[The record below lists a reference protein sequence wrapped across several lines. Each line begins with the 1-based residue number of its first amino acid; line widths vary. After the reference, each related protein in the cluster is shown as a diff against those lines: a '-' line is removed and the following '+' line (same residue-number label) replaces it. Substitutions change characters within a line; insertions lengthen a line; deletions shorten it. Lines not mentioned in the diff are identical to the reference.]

1 MILLP
6 TSNRLLHIF
15 EYDKKIMKKRSWLTG
30 LFLTILA
37 SIAIIVRV
45 YYVNRLMAEVNI
57 SEDIYNAAKVSIG
70 ASGLTSA
77 FAGGFRIQSLYICNL
92 YLAFLIFG
100 NFTVSGVYLNI
111 LYQVLTV
118 LWVYIAIKNVTN
130 RYIAF
135 AGSLILAI
143 LPIYI
148 STLSEVTMQNMIFCI
163 AVLIGTI
170 IISVIRWMYH
180 RYVMKK
186 NAANKMFP
194 NKTDLKEKVEDNS
207 DLKDEPEIS
216 TNFLMDTSLKE
227 IRYEEL
233 VENRI
238 QYIEN
243 PLPVPKRRE
252 HKEMDYA
259 FEPTGKDDDYDIK
272 DLAGKDFYDIE

>member
-1 MILLP
+1 
-6 TSNRLLHIF
+6 
-15 EYDKKIMKKRSWLTG
+15 MKKRSWLTG

-77 FAGGFRIQSLYICNL
+77 FADGFRMQSLYICNL

-118 LWVYIAIKNVTN
+118 LLVFIAIKNVTN

-148 STLSEVTMQNMIFCI
+148 STLSEVTMQNMILCI
-163 AVLIGTI
+163 AALIGTVVI
-170 IISVIRWMYH
+170 TVIRWMYH
-180 RYVMKK
+180 RHVMKK
-186 NAANKMFP
+186 NAANKILP
-194 NKTDLKEKVEDNS
+194 NKTDLKEDMEK
-207 DLKDEPEIS
+207 EPDIS
-216 TNFLMDTSLKE
+216 ANFLMDTSLKE

-233 VENRI
+233 EENRI

>member
-1 MILLP
+1 M
-6 TSNRLLHIF
+6 R
-15 EYDKKIMKKRSWLTG
+15 KKSWLTS
-30 LFLTILA
+30 LFLIILA

-57 SEDIYNAAKVSIG
+57 SEDIYNTAKVSIG
-70 ASGLTSA
+70 ENGLTTA
-77 FAGGFRIQSLYICNL
+77 FLGGFRLQSFYICNL

-118 LWVYIAIKNVTN
+118 LLVYIAIKSVSN
-130 RYIAF
+130 RYIGF
-135 AGSLILAI
+135 AGGLILAV

-148 STLSEVTMQNMIFCI
+148 NTLSEVTMQNMILCI
-163 AVLIGTI
+163 AALIVVMV
-170 IISVIRWMYH
+170 ISVIRWVYRRRH
-180 RYVMKK
+180 PLKK
-186 NAANKMFP
+186 DAFDTSQPIEAESESLRSEP
-194 NKTDLKEKVEDNS
+194 
-207 DLKDEPEIS
+207 LKDEPAVSANI
-216 TNFLMDTSLKE
+216 LPDTSMKE

-233 VENRI
+233 EDAKPKF
-238 QYIEN
+238 IEN

-259 FEPTGKDDDYDIK
+259 FEPTGSDEDYDLK